1 MPHFNPRSPCGERPL
16 IARCTV
22 PENHFNPRSPCGER
36 RVGWFCEG
44 LDWRFQS
51 TLPVRGAT
59 VPPPLQADPPTLGI
73 SIHAPRAGS
82 DATIHWRVDV
92 RDFISIH
99 APRAGSDASPRV
111 NTLAPSRISIH
122 APRAGSDAYLPPIRD
137 KGAEFQSTLPVRG
150 ATATAI
156 KSQATILFQSTL
168 PVRGATGQLLQGPA
182 PHRIISIHAPR
193 AGSDSVSQY
202 SPANARISIHA
213 PRAGSDS
220 EDAQNGTVYFEQLS

>member
-1 MPHFNPRSPCGERPL
+1 MQQQFLQSISIHALCAGSDIWTTSTRRTMPHFNPRSPCGERPL

-82 DATIHWRVDV
+82 DK
-92 RDFISIH
+92 
-99 APRAGSDASPRV
+99 ASLLPSV
-111 NTLAPSRISIH
+111 NTGYFNPRSPCGERPRTERSR
-122 APRAGSDAYLPPIRD
+122 RAAS
-137 KGAEFQSTLPVRG
+137 
-150 ATATAI
+150 
-156 KSQATILFQSTL
+156 LFQSTL
-168 PVRGATGQLLQGPA
+168 PVRGATVCDGEKEEKTLFQSTLPVRGATVCDGEKEEKTLFQSTLPVRGA
-182 PHRIISIHAPR
+182 TTMRPR
-193 AGSDSVSQY
+193 S
-202 SPANARISIHA
+202 
-213 PRAGSDS
+213 
-220 EDAQNGTVYFEQLS
+220 